1 MNNMMALRTGP
12 GLKFICYNEIVY
24 CKADG
29 RYTHVYL
36 RNGKS
41 ILTAKLLKSFE
52 NKLPVEM
59 FLRIHK
65 SYIINLK
72 YVTSFNRDSHI
83 YLGTRTV
90 LEVSKRRKKCVL
102 EKLDSNFIFV

>member
-1 MNNMMALRTGP
+1 MDNMLALRTGP
-12 GLKFICYNEIVY
+12 GIKFICYDDIVY

-29 RYTHVYL
+29 RYTHVFL

-41 ILTAKLLKSFE
+41 ILTARLLKSFE
-52 NKLPVEM
+52 NKLPGDI

-72 YVTSFNRDSHI
+72 YITSYNKDCSIF
-83 YLGTRTV
+83 LGTKTE
-90 LEVSKRRKKCVL
+90 LEVSKRRKKLIL